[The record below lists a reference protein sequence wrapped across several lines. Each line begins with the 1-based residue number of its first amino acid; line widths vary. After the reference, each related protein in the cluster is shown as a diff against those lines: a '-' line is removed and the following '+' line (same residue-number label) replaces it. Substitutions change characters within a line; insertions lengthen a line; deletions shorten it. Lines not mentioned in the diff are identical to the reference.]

1 MPALGMAQETGK
13 LLRWL
18 KVEGDAIEAGEIVM
32 EIETDKAIV
41 EIEAAAAGTLA
52 GVRASEGDDVPVGQ
66 AIAFILAEG
75 ETVDE
80 LEKMATPAHATDP
93 ELGPSKA
100 AAATSSGSYDSPS
113 GFVSPVAARIAAEHG
128 IDVGTIPASGKRL
141 EKEDVLNYIELHTQ
155 TAGRVLASPKA
166 RRLAREFKI
175 ELAEIAGT
183 GPEGAVLADDV
194 LTRERVV
201 QPVLSSTWQLMAD
214 RVTQAWTQVPH
225 FYLFREARADR
236 MIIWRDQVKARA
248 ASKVTYTDLLIKL
261 VAESLLEHP
270 NVNAT
275 WEQGAIRRLDE
286 VNVGIAVA
294 VEDGLVV
301 PVVHRAASLSLE
313 EIAERRQA
321 IVKRSQEGRLR
332 LTDVQDGTFTIS
344 NLGMFGVD
352 AFTAILNAPQAAIMA
367 VGRISERVVAVNGEP
382 TVTPTIQFSL
392 AFDHRV
398 VDGARG
404 AAFLE
409 TIANL
414 IEEPPVL
421 PD

>member
-18 KVEGDAIEAGEIVM
+18 KAEGDAVESGEIIM

-41 EIEAAAAGTLA
+41 EIEAASSGTLA
-52 GVRASEGDDVPVGQ
+52 GVIASEGDDVPVGQ

-75 ETVDE
+75 ETIDQVE
-80 LEKMATPAHATDP
+80 TVAVPTPSMTAQAK
-93 ELGPSKA
+93 GQAPSPA
-100 AAATSSGSYDSPS
+100 PAVS
-113 GFVSPVAARIAAEHG
+113 VSPVAARIAADHG
-128 IDVGTIPASGKRL
+128 IDIGSIRAAGNRV
-141 EKEDVLNYIELHTQ
+141 EKEDVLRYIEFQ
-155 TAGRVLASPKA
+155 SQAAAIAPASPKA
-166 RRLAREFKI
+166 RRLAKEFKI
-175 ELAEIAGT
+175 EIADISGS

-194 LTRERVV
+194 LPLDKASV
-201 QPVLSSTWQLMAD
+201 QPAISSTWQLMAD
-214 RVTQAWTQVPH
+214 HVTKAWTQVPH

-236 MIIWRDQVKARA
+236 MVTWKERVQRRA
-248 ASKVTYTDLLIKL
+248 VPNVTYTDLLVKV

-270 NVNAT
+270 NVNAI
-275 WEQGAIRRLDE
+275 WERDTIRILE
-286 VNVGIAVA
+286 GVNVGIAVA

-301 PVVHRAASLSLE
+301 PVIHGASDLNLE
-313 EIAERRQA
+313 EIAEQRKALIQRAQ
-321 IVKRSQEGRLR
+321 KGRLR

-352 AFTAILNAPQAAIMA
+352 AFTAILNSPQAAIMA
-367 VGRISERVVAVNGEP
+367 VGRIAERVVVENGQP
-382 TVTPTIQFSL
+382 VVAATMHFSL

-409 TIANL
+409 TLVSL
-414 IEEPPVL
+414 IEEPL
-421 PD
+421 ALLE